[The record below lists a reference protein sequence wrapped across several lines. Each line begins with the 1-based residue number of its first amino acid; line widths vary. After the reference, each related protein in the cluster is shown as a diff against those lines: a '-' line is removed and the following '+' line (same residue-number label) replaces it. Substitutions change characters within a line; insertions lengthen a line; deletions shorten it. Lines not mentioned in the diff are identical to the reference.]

1 MAGRIVKDDIETLR
15 RQADIVV
22 VVGDYT
28 TLKRAGRSFKGL
40 CPFHTER
47 TPSFTV
53 TPDGNFFHCFGCD
66 ASGDIYDF
74 LMRIEGLEFPEAVEA
89 LARRTGFTLRYEELT
104 ARERRAIGER
114 SRLVEA
120 TRAANDYFQA
130 TLYSGTGEVA
140 RDYLKARGFGA
151 DDAKR
156 FELGFAPNEWEAMSR
171 ALIKEGI
178 PAEDLIAV
186 GVSVRND
193 RGGLRDRFRGRLIFP
208 VHDPGGDVVGF
219 GGRILDALDYGD
231 FDPPK
236 YLNSPETP
244 LYKKTRVLY
253 GVPQARADMVRAEQV
268 LICEGYTDVMA
279 LHQAGFANAVATCGT
294 AVGTEHLRMV
304 SRYAERIV
312 FAFDGDAAGVKA
324 AERAWDAAREL
335 TAAGGGSLDLR
346 VLVLPATQDPA
357 DLVREVGA
365 DGMRDAV
372 ATATPVVPFVIR
384 HRIEEADLTEEAG
397 RTSALRGALEILA
410 REPDPDLRR
419 EWARTEVADPLRMPY
434 GFVAT
439 TAQRLGVELD
449 RHEGVAVS
457 GSAASRRDPRGNDR
471 GGPGPDSQAGGDA
484 STRGLDRT
492 VVERERAVLRVA
504 LQRPELL
511 PEEWSE
517 LSEDDLTHPMART
530 VFAAIVAA
538 GGAGTDLAEVLEQA
552 PDDEVRAVIRR
563 LALDEDPELPDPEGD
578 DEAARDARDVAP
590 LVAAER
596 IRRLLAVR
604 VEQQERQLRER
615 LATLHHGADADELRA
630 VQRELIDLQQRRRQ
644 LQGAGS

>member
-1 MAGRIVKDDIETLR
+1 VAGRIVKDDIETLR
-15 RQADIVV
+15 RQADIVT

-28 TLKRAGRSFKGL
+28 TLKRAGGSFKGL
-40 CPFHTER
+40 CPFHTEK

-53 TPDGNFFHCFGCD
+53 KPDGNFFHCFGCE

-89 LARRTGFTLRYEELT
+89 LARRTGFTLRYEELS
-104 ARERRAIGER
+104 AKERSAIGER

-120 TRAANDYFQA
+120 TRAVNEFFQS
-130 TLYSGTGEVA
+130 TLYTPTGEVA

-151 DDAKR
+151 EDAKR
-156 FELGFAPNEWEAMSR
+156 FELGFAPNEWDATSLAMTK
-171 ALIKEGI
+171 LGI
-178 PAEDLIAV
+178 PAEALIAV

-253 GVPQARADMVRAEQV
+253 GVPQARAEIVRAEQV

-304 SRYAERIV
+304 SRYAERV
-312 FAFDGDAAGVKA
+312 VLAFDGDAAGVKA

-335 TAAGGGSLDLR
+335 SAAGGGNLDLR
-346 VLVLPATQDPA
+346 VLVLPPTQDPA

-365 DGMRDAV
+365 EGLRSAVDA
-372 ATATPVVPFVIR
+372 ATPVVPFVVR
-384 HRIEEADLTEEAG
+384 HRVQDADLTSESG
-397 RTSALRGALEILA
+397 RTAALRVALEIVG

-419 EWARTEVADPLRMPY
+419 EWARTEVAD
-434 GFVAT
+434 
-439 TAQRLGVELD
+439 RLGVPYDFVANTARRMGIELD
-449 RHEGVAVS
+449 RHEGVAVTT
-457 GSAASRRDPRGNDR
+457 ARRRDAAAAPAADR
-471 GGPGPDSQAGGDA
+471 MAVA
-484 STRGLDRT
+484 
-492 VVERERAVLRVA
+492 RERAVIRVA

-511 PEEWSE
+511 PPEWDE
-517 LSEDDLTHPMART
+517 IHADDLHHPTARA
-530 VFAAIVAA
+530 VFEAIRAA
-538 GGAGTDLAEVLEQA
+538 GGADAELAEVLERA
-552 PDDEVRAVIRR
+552 PDDEIRAVIRR
-563 LALDEDPELPDPEGD
+563 LALEDDPEIPSTEARSEG
-578 DEAARDARDVAP
+578 ERTTNELAP

-596 IRRLLAVR
+596 VRRLLATR
-604 VEQQERQLRER
+604 FEAQERQLRAR
-615 LATLHHGADADELRA
+615 LGQLNHATDGAELRE
-630 VQRELIDLQQRRRQ
+630 VQRELQELQSRRRQ
-644 LQGAGS
+644 LAEPAT